1 MAAPNDPEHDMAD
14 ISAKDVMAL
23 RNRTGLPMMACKK
36 ALAETGGDIDA
47 AEEHLRK
54 TLKGKMESRTERAA
68 AEGRVAVA
76 VNGSAASIVDLRAE
90 TDFTAKN
97 DKFIEAADKI
107 AQLALK
113 ESAGEVPPT
122 DEMTAII
129 DDIRISTGENASIG
143 RVHKI
148 EKDSG
153 ETFGSYVH
161 HDGKTAVLVHATAG
175 VGDDVLRQI
184 CMHITAVVPR
194 PLGIT
199 PDDIPQDLVEKEK
212 KFRMDQ
218 AIESGKNEEIAQM
231 MVEGGM
237 KKFYSDV
244 ALNEQDFVVDPS
256 KKIKDLL
263 GGAAIKQF
271 FRWEVG
277 EGQETTQE
285 D

>member
-1 MAAPNDPEHDMAD
+1 MAD

-47 AEEHLRK
+47 AEDHLRK
-54 TLKGKMESRTERAA
+54 TLKGKMEGRTERAA

-76 VNGSAASIVDLRAE
+76 VNGTAAAIVDLRAE

-107 AQLALK
+107 AQLALAAP
-113 ESAGEVPPT
+113 AGEVAPT
-122 DEMTAII
+122 DEMNAIM

-148 EKDSG
+148 EKDNG
-153 ETFGSYVH
+153 ESFSSYVH
-161 HDGKTAVLVHATAG
+161 HDGKTAVLIHATAG
-175 VGDDVLRQI
+175 ADDDVLRQI

-199 PDDIPQDLVEKEK
+199 ADDIPAELVEKER
-212 KFRMDQ
+212 KFRMEQ
-218 AIESGKNEEIAQM
+218 AVESGKNEEIAAM
-231 MVEGGM
+231 MVEGGI
-237 KKFYSDV
+237 KKFYSEV

-263 GGAAIKQF
+263 GGAAIKEF

-277 EGQETTQE
+277 EGVEADSGE
-285 D
+285 

>member
-1 MAAPNDPEHDMAD
+1 MAE

-47 AEEHLRK
+47 AEDHLRK
-54 TLKGKMESRTERAA
+54 TLKGKMEARTERAA

-76 VNGSAASIVDLRAE
+76 VNGTAASIVELRAE

-97 DKFIEAADKI
+97 DKFIQAADRI
-107 AQLALK
+107 AQLALAQP
-113 ESAGEVPPT
+113 AGDVAPT
-122 DEMTAII
+122 PEMIAIV
-129 DDIRISTGENASIG
+129 DDIRISTGENAAIG
-143 RVHKI
+143 RIHKV
-148 EKDSG
+148 EKGQG
-153 ETFGSYVH
+153 EKFGSYVH
-161 HDGKTAVLVHATAG
+161 HDGKTGVLIHATAG
-175 VGDDVLRQI
+175 APEDVLRQI

-194 PLGIT
+194 ALGISAA
-199 PDDIPQDLVEKEK
+199 DIPPAMVERER
-212 KFRMDQ
+212 KFRMEQ
-218 AIESGKNEEIAQM
+218 ALESGKNEEIAAK

-237 KKFYSDV
+237 KKFYAEV

-263 GGAAIKQF
+263 NGAAIKAF

-277 EGQETTQE
+277 ETA
-285 D
+285 

>member
-1 MAAPNDPEHDMAD
+1 MAE

-47 AEEHLRK
+47 AEDHLRK
-54 TLKGKMESRTERAA
+54 TLKGKMEARTERAA

-76 VNGSAASIVDLRAE
+76 VNGTAASIVDLRAE

-97 DKFIEAADKI
+97 DKFIQAADKI
-107 AQLALK
+107 AQLALAQP
-113 ESAGEVPPT
+113 AGKVTPT

-129 DDIRISTGENASIG
+129 DDIRITTGENAAIG
-143 RVHKI
+143 RIHKI
-148 EKDSG
+148 EKAQG
-153 ETFGSYVH
+153 ESFSSYVH
-161 HDGKTAVLVHATAG
+161 HDGKTAVLIHATAG
-175 VGDDVLRQI
+175 APDDVLRQI
-184 CMHITAVVPR
+184 CMHITAAVPR
-194 PLGIT
+194 PLGIS
-199 PDDIPQDLVEKEK
+199 PEDIPTEMVERER
-212 KFRMDQ
+212 KFRMEQ
-218 AIESGKNEEIAQM
+218 ALESGKNEEIAAK

-237 KKFYSDV
+237 KKFYADV

-263 GGAAIKQF
+263 NGAAIKKF

-277 EGQETTQE
+277 ENA
-285 D
+285 